1 MTSWMRANRWGAR
14 FMDPKKRVR
23 CAGGQL
29 VTVWEVP
36 TAAEQEQVIGR
47 IASVTPVYRRLTG
60 LLVTAGR
67 YGGDT
72 EWTAVADI
80 FGRAILTYTAR
91 QRGVGADTKINLA
104 VPTAGAARS
113 DGGGGRRG
121 QGRGEWH
128 TVTVATALRMC
139 LATRTSVSA
148 AVHVNGNHWHAL
160 LPLQPDGS
168 VRTVAARDSRW
179 AEAPALSAA
188 AAWVHGHG
196 MA

>member
-1 MTSWMRANRWGAR
+1 MI
-14 FMDPKKRVR
+14 
-23 CAGGQL
+23 
-29 VTVWEVP
+29 TVWEVP
-36 TAAEQEQVIGR
+36 TAAEQEQVMWR
-47 IASVTPVYRRLTG
+47 IANVTPVYRRLTG

-80 FGRAILTYTAR
+80 FGRAILTYTDR

-148 AVHVNGNHWHAL
+148 AVHVNGNHCRHAL
-160 LPLQPDGS
+160 L
-168 VRTVAARDSRW
+168 RTVAARDSRW
-179 AEAPALSAA
+179 AEAPALNAA
-188 AAWVHGHG
+188 AAWVHGHDT
-196 MA
+196 A